1 LACKGYSLNEPA
13 RNAEATCFGK
23 SPESIPN
30 NLLRVTMAK
39 RIALQN
45 LGKNEKALNYRDRAR
60 VLNLI
65 NSFI

>member
-1 LACKGYSLNEPA
+1 
-13 RNAEATCFGK
+13 
-23 SPESIPN
+23 
-30 NLLRVTMAK
+30 MAK